1 MLFVVFF
8 CSIVVLIG
16 ILDSIGV
23 LKRGVEFAFGLIIL
37 ISAIRYNFGA
47 DYMNYLYTFNEVS
60 NFPDF
65 SYLFRLVDGPFDR
78 YEGVE
83 LGWMVLNRL
92 FKPFGF
98 AALLTFTSLF
108 TNIVYYKFIKTYV
121 PRTWYWLALFVYM
134 FDTNLFFV
142 PLSMMRQSFAMVL
155 FVFSYRYIAQR
166 RILPAIATILIAALF
181 HKSALVLLPF
191 VFLGY
196 LEKVNGRVVVVSF
209 LSMVIV
215 LMLTKD
221 LTMNIVRSALAIP
234 SFESFGDYFL
244 KMEAADAFG
253 LGFLSRVMTLFVPF
267 LFYYPDTN
275 QDFKKRLTVLVAC
288 VSFLIA
294 PFTLIMGFLGRID
307 YYFGIYNIVAIPLL
321 YNWIKKRYL
330 KIGLLVVYIA
340 YTLYSY
346 NQFFK
351 IPDWVTFTHYQTI
364 FG

>member
-1 MLFVVFF
+1 MLFVVCF
-8 CSIVVLIG
+8 CVIVV
-16 ILDSIGV
+16 ILGALASMGV
-23 LKRGVEFAFGLIIL
+23 LKRGLELAFGII
-37 ISAIRYNFGA
+37 IIVSAIRYNWGA
-47 DYMNYLYTFNEVS
+47 DYMNYYRGFDDIARIPNLRFLFN
-60 NFPDF
+60 
-65 SYLFRLVDGPFDR
+65 LFDGPFDR
-78 YEGVE
+78 HEGTE
-83 LGWMVLNRL
+83 IGWVLLNWVFR
-92 FKPFGF
+92 PFGF
-98 AALLTFTSLF
+98 KGLIVFTSVF
-108 TNIVYYKFIKTYV
+108 TNIVYYSFIKQYV
-121 PRTWYWLALFVYM
+121 PRKWYWLALFTYM

-142 PLSMMRQSFAMVL
+142 PLSMMRQSLAMVF
-155 FVFSYRYIAQR
+155 FVLSFKYIAEKKL
-166 RILPAIATILIAALF
+166 LPSVLLVLVAALF

-191 VFLGY
+191 VFIGFLPKTKGKLIAVVY
-196 LEKVNGRVVVVSF
+196 LVAFV
-209 LSMVIV
+209 V
-215 LMLTKD
+215 LMITKD
-221 LTMNIVRSALAIP
+221 LTTNIVMSALSLSA
-234 SFESFGDYFL
+234 FESFGDYFL

-253 LGFLSRVMTLFVPF
+253 LGYLSRVMTLFVPF
-267 LFYYPDTN
+267 LFYYPDAN